1 MLEDKISKCKAI
13 AIIYETYHIVPM
25 GEQIGM
31 NLFTVE
37 GVEMLV
43 KDNVIPRE
51 VATIIYK
58 LMLEEGDFND

>member
-1 MLEDKISKCKAI
+1 MLEDKISKYKAI
-13 AIIYETYHIVPM
+13 AIIYDTYHIVPL
-25 GEQIGM
+25 GEQIDM

-43 KDNVIPRE
+43 KDNLIPRE

-58 LMLEEGDFND
+58 LLLENGENE